1 MNFLNLK
8 KLFKLIIRKINYKI
22 TNIKE
27 SRWIKKDANR
37 LSKDEKV
44 LIVDLGAN
52 LGQSYKLFRK
62 YFKFKNVKFELFEP
76 NPFCC
81 NELKKLPEIVSGKVK
96 LYNSGAGLK
105 SGHTNFYG
113 LNDNEG
119 GKFSQGGSI
128 VEHHNSHW
136 YKSTKSKSIRVNII
150 NFSNY
155 LISKSKKFNRILVK
169 MDIEGA
175 EVSLLEN
182 LISKGTIKKI
192 DVLYL
197 EFHSKYQK
205 SRLSKKTRIRE
216 LKILDKLKNINKLKL
231 RLWH

>member
-22 TNIKE
+22 TNIRE
-27 SRWIKKDANR
+27 SRWIKIDASR
-37 LSKDEKV
+37 LSKNEKV

-52 LGQSYKLFRK
+52 LGQSYRLFKK

-81 NELKKLPEIVSGKVK
+81 NELKKIPEIASGKVK
-96 LYNSGAGLK
+96 LHNSGVGLK
-105 SGHTNFYG
+105 SGHVNFYG

-119 GKFSQGGSI
+119 GRFSQGGSI
-128 VEHHNSHW
+128 VKHHNSRW
-136 YKSTKSKSIRVNII
+136 YKSTKSKSIKVNII

-182 LISKGTIKKI
+182 LISKKTIKKI

-205 SRLSKKTRIRE
+205 SNLSKKTRIRE
-216 LKILDKLKNINKLKL
+216 LKILDKLKYIKKLKL